1 MRAMII
7 RHGKVDFQW
16 RNWSTSIQFNEDCKL
31 YDKAPIFPLV
41 SDGTPTDYPDIFI
54 SSLRRSRETADQL
67 SGEKEYI
74 STKLLDEVPLSAG
87 ITSHKRLPLLFWN
100 VCGRLQ
106 WLFNSRSQ
114 KEGRTETVYRAGQFV
129 EMIIKRDKDCMIVTH
144 GFFMHTLIK
153 QMRKQGF
160 RIHHKRFRYSNEEWV
175 IGER

>member
-74 STKLLDEVPLSAG
+74 STKLLNEVPIRAG
-87 ITSHKRLPLLFWN
+87 IN
-100 VCGRLQ
+100 
-106 WLFNSRSQ
+106 
-114 KEGRTETVYRAGQFV
+114 
-129 EMIIKRDKDCMIVTH
+129 
-144 GFFMHTLIK
+144 
-153 QMRKQGF
+153 
-160 RIHHKRFRYSNEEWV
+160 
-175 IGER
+175 